1 MVNKAKIRERKALY
15 YFNFKE
21 QEKKKRKN
29 NDGRE
34 LELR

>member
-21 QEKKKRKN
+21 QEKKKN
-29 NDGRE
+29 NNGRE